1 MKLLTA
7 YICTMV
13 AFVTGIVQASDSE
26 QHLFFPLSETN
37 GVPFQYWQ
45 KVDVNIIDGFTV
57 DTAGNLYF
65 MGGENSTLAK
75 YNCRGEEIYRKSYK
89 EFTPSSIYVHEGKVY
104 LFDNYNRNNRNN
116 LFVLD
121 AQNGAILKTAKKI
134 TETLVSSFWF
144 VDEKLVLCVRDHGK
158 PVDVMTQWKYLEF
171 NLDGEYIGETD
182 DRFRVG
188 DFQRPVEYYRNAYS
202 YLGKTSDGL
211 HILYFWNS
219 DEDTYT
225 VAGVSKDGEFRF
237 MKEMPESL
245 FFDDMFEGVTPDY
258 WHLQNGYLYVLGEK
272 DGQAMITKLNVE
284 DMKGVFNDVSNTDI
298 GRIVSRMDMDKN
310 GIHYTEDGE
319 GPLGFSVLDSC
330 TFGLWDGDS
339 ILILTDEGR
348 KIEKHFVGFEA
359 SHFDFTKE
367 GDGFFAVHNKLYRLR
382 GFKAEWPP
390 LNVSFPLSGI
400 DAGRFRIDLFSTDSI
415 RIIGQNPDFI
425 VESDYASIASIKPPT
440 NVDSL
445 GERIIDYIAIFA
457 GSFEGKY
464 HFSQLDRVSGPY
476 EWRFLEH
483 PPAGTM
489 KTSNIKV
496 KYTLFNYRPFKFS
509 YPSRVDREGN
519 IYMMLKQA
527 RDLVI
532 RRFDY
537 NDLFPGDS
545 R

>member
-1 MKLLTA
+1 MKLMTA

-13 AFVTGIVQASDSE
+13 AFVIGIVQADESE
-26 QHLFFPLSETN
+26 ERLFFPLSETK
-37 GVPFQYWQ
+37 GVPFYYWQ
-45 KVDVNIIDGFTV
+45 KVDINIVDGFTV

-89 EFTPSSIYVHEGKVY
+89 EFAPSKIYVHEGKIY
-104 LFDNYNRNNRNN
+104 LFDYSHDRNN

-121 AQNGAILKTAKKI
+121 AQTGTILKTARKI
-134 TETLVSSFWF
+134 IENRVNGSSFSIG
-144 VDEKLVLCVRDHGK
+144 KLVVAVFDFGK
-158 PVDVMTQWKYLEF
+158 PVHLGSRVTNLVF
-171 NLDGEYIGETD
+171 SLDGEYIEESD
-182 DRFRVG
+182 DPDVPG
-188 DFQRPVEYYRNAYS
+188 DFQRPVEYHRHAYS

-211 HILYFWNS
+211 HIIHFWNIE
-219 DEDTYT
+219 EDTYT
-225 VAGVSKDGEFRF
+225 VAGVSKEGEFRF
-237 MKEMPESL
+237 MNEMPESIL
-245 FFDDMFEGVTPDY
+245 GEMFYDGMPDS
-258 WHLQNGYLYVLGEK
+258 WCFQNGCIYVLGEK

-284 DMKGVFNDVSNTDI
+284 DMKGVFNDVSNTGI

-310 GIHYTEDGE
+310 GIHNSEDGE
-319 GPLGFSVLDSC
+319 GPVVFSVLDSC
-330 TFGLWDGDS
+330 TFGLWDGYN

-348 KIEKHFVGFEA
+348 KIEKHFVGYKA
-359 SHFDFTKE
+359 SHFDFNKK
-367 GDGFFAVHNKLYRLR
+367 GDGFFAAHNKLYRLR

-390 LNVSFPLSGI
+390 LKVSFPLSGI

-445 GERIIDYIAIFA
+445 GKWTIDYMDLFA
-457 GSFEGKY
+457 GSFEGK
-464 HFSQLDRVSGPY
+464 HLFSQLDQVSGPY
-476 EWRFLEH
+476 EWRFLEY

-489 KTSNIKV
+489 TTRNIKV
-496 KYTLFNYRPFKFS
+496 KYTLFNYRPFLFS

>member
-13 AFVTGIVQASDSE
+13 AFVIGIVQAGESE
-26 QHLFFPLSETN
+26 QRLFFPLSETK
-37 GVPFQYWQ
+37 GVPFKYYTDLGANW
-45 KVDVNIIDGFTV
+45 VDGFTV

-65 MGGENSTLAK
+65 MGGENSTLVK
-75 YNCRGEEIYRKSYK
+75 YNCKGEEIYRISYE
-89 EFTPSSIYVHEGKVY
+89 EFRPSSIYLHEGKIY
-104 LFDNYNRNNRNN
+104 LFDDSYDRNN

-121 AQNGAILKTAKKI
+121 AKNGTILKTVEKI
-134 TETLVSSFWF
+134 TANRVNGAVFF
-144 VDEKLVLCVRDHGK
+144 NEKLIVGVFDYGK
-158 PVDVMTQWKYLEF
+158 PVHFGSRVTNVVF
-171 NLDGEYIGETD
+171 SLDGEYIGETD
-182 DRFRVG
+182 ANHGIEDYPRH
-188 DFQRPVEYYRNAYS
+188 VEYYRNAYE
-202 YLGKTSDGL
+202 YLGKTSNGL
-211 HILYFWNS
+211 QIIYFWN
-219 DEDTYT
+219 TFKHT
-225 VAGVSKDGEFRF
+225 QTLAGISKEGEFQF

-245 FFDDMFEGVTPDY
+245 FYNDRFYGSARDY
-258 WHLQNGYLYVLGEK
+258 WHLKNGCVYVLGEN

-284 DMKGVFNDVSNTDI
+284 DMRGVFNDVSNTEI

-310 GIHYTEDGE
+310 GIHYSEDGE
-319 GPLGFSVLDSC
+319 GPVCFSVLDSC
-330 TFGLWDGDS
+330 TFGLWDGHS
-339 ILILTDEGR
+339 ILILTEEGR
-348 KIEKHFVGFEA
+348 KIEKHFIGYEA
-359 SHFDFTKE
+359 SHFDFNKE
-367 GDGFFAVHNKLYRLR
+367 GDGFFAANNKLYRLR

-390 LNVSFPLSGI
+390 LKVSFPLRGI
-400 DAGRFRIDLFSTDSI
+400 DAGRFRIGLFSTDSI

-464 HFSQLDRVSGPY
+464 LFSQLDRVSGPY
-476 EWRFLEH
+476 EWRFLEYSRT
-483 PPAGTM
+483 GTI
-489 KTSNIKV
+489 TTRNIKV
-496 KYTLFNYRPFKFS
+496 KYTLFNYMPFKFS
-509 YPSRVDREGN
+509 YPSRVDRGGN

-537 NDLFPGDS
+537 DDLFPGDS

>member
-13 AFVTGIVQASDSE
+13 AFVTGIVQAGESE
-26 QHLFFPLSETN
+26 QRLFFPLSETK
-37 GVPFQYWQ
+37 GVPFEHWQ
-45 KVDVNIIDGFTV
+45 KVDVNIVEGFTV

-75 YNCRGEEIYRKSYK
+75 YNCRGEEIYRRSYK
-89 EFTPSSIYVHEGKVY
+89 EFAPSKIYAHEGKIY
-104 LFDNYNRNNRNN
+104 LFDYRYNRNN

-121 AQNGAILKTAKKI
+121 AQNGTILKTAKKL
-134 TETLVSSFWF
+134 TENRVNGSSFSIG
-144 VDEKLVLCVRDHGK
+144 KLVVAVFEYGK
-158 PVDVMTQWKYLEF
+158 PVHLGSRRTNLVF
-171 NLDGEYIGETD
+171 SLDGEYIGESD
-182 DRFRVG
+182 DPDVPG
-188 DFQRPVEYYRNAYS
+188 DFPYPVEYYRNAYN

-211 HILYFWNS
+211 HILHFWNI
-219 DEDTYT
+219 EEETHT
-225 VAGVSKDGEFRF
+225 VAGISKEGEFRF
-237 MKEMPESL
+237 MKEMPNSILGE
-245 FFDDMFEGVTPDY
+245 MFYGGVPDHWY
-258 WHLQNGYLYVLGEK
+258 LKNGYLYVLGEK
-272 DGQAMITKLNVE
+272 NGQAMITKLYVE
-284 DMKGVFNDVSNTDI
+284 DMKGVFNDVSNTEI

-310 GIHYTEDGE
+310 GIHYSEDGE
-319 GPLGFSVLDSC
+319 GPRVFSVLDSC
-330 TFGLWDGDS
+330 TFGLWDGDN
-339 ILILTDEGR
+339 ILILSEEGR
-348 KIEKHFVGFEA
+348 KIEKHFVGFVA

-367 GDGFFAVHNKLYRLR
+367 GDGFFAVDNKLYRLR
-382 GFKAEWPP
+382 GFKAEGPP

-464 HFSQLDRVSGPY
+464 LFSQLDRVSGPY

>member
-1 MKLLTA
+1 
-7 YICTMV
+7 MV
-13 AFVTGIVQASDSE
+13 AFVTGIVQAGNSE
-26 QHLFFPLSETN
+26 QRLFFPLSETK
-37 GVPFQYWQ
+37 GVPFKYWQ
-45 KVDVNIIDGFTV
+45 KVDVNYVDGFTV

-75 YNCRGEEIYRKSYK
+75 YNCEGEEIYRKSYK
-89 EFTPSSIYVHEGKVY
+89 EFRPSDILVHEGKVY
-104 LFDNYNRNNRNN
+104 LFDDYDGRNN

-121 AQNGAILKTAKKI
+121 AQNGTILKTVKKI
-134 TETLVSSFWF
+134 TENQVNGNVFS
-144 VDEKLVLCVRDHGK
+144 DEKLLVQVFDYGK
-158 PVDVMTQWKYLEF
+158 PVYLGSRVTNLVF
-171 NLDGEYIGETD
+171 SLDGEYIGEKEHLY
-182 DRFRVG
+182 FIE
-188 DFQRPVEYYRNAYS
+188 DFQYPVEYYRNAYE

-211 HILYFWNS
+211 QILSFWNS

-225 VAGVSKDGEFRF
+225 VAGVSKEGEFLF

-245 FFDDMFEGVTPDY
+245 FYDQLFYGGIRDY
-258 WHLQNGYLYVLGEK
+258 WYLQNGCIYVLGEK

-284 DMKGVFNDVSNTDI
+284 DMKGVFNDVSNTGI

-330 TFGLWDGDS
+330 TFGLWDRDG

-348 KIEKHFVGFEA
+348 KIEKHFVGYEA

-390 LNVSFPLSGI
+390 LKVSFPLSGI
-400 DAGRFRIDLFSTDSI
+400 ESGRFRIDLFSTDSI

-425 VESDYASIASIKPPT
+425 VESDYASITNVKPLT

-445 GERIIDYIAIFA
+445 GERIIDNIALFV
-457 GSFEGKY
+457 GLFEGKY
-464 HFSQLDRVSGPY
+464 LFSRFGS
-476 EWRFLEH
+476 EWSPSDWQFLEYT
-483 PPAGTM
+483 PAGTITKRIL
-489 KTSNIKV
+489 KTKGGWSCK
-496 KYTLFNYRPFKFS
+496 PFKFS
-509 YPSRVDREGN
+509 YPSRMDREGN
-519 IYMMLKQA
+519 IYMMLKQES
-527 RDLVI
+527 DLVI
-532 RRFDY
+532 WKLAY